1 MMPLSVN
8 IEELRF
14 YQPFIEAVQ
23 AHKLIPAYV
32 SLDCVGDRITKLFDS
47 KEPTDLVIATDFS
60 KFDHHFNPSMQY
72 IAKTIILSVLN
83 RGFDEID

>member
-1 MMPLSVN
+1 MPLNVN

-32 SLDCVGDRITKLFDS
+32 SLDCVGERITRLFDT
-47 KEPTDLVIATDFS
+47 KGPDDLVIATDFS

-72 IAKTIILSVLN
+72 IAKTIILSLIN
-83 RGFDEID
+83 RGVEELD